1 MIKGHYN
8 TESVTLSRA
17 DPEYVFLNFNFVITK

>member
-1 MIKGHYN
+1 MIKEHYN
-8 TESVTLSRA
+8 TESVILFRT